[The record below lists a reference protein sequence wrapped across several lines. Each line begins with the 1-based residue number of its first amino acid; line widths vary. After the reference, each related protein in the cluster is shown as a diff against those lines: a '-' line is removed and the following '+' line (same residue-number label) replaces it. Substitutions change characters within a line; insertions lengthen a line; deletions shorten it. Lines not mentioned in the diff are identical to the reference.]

1 MEFESQ
7 NSAKVIF
14 VIFFFFI
21 CFFQCFRIV
30 ILLFQVL
37 TTEAVQGAKKFLAG
51 LGRGGKFN
59 VNQGEIPSQ
68 RMFKL
73 KI

>member
-30 ILLFQVL
+30 ILFQVL